1 MTALS
6 TLPALAH
13 SDEDANLRPLPWRR
27 MAWVTW
33 RKHRV
38 ALTGLVV
45 ALAAIATYTW
55 IVGLQLHHAY
65 AAELAC
71 HPAGSDACLQLTSG
85 FNSVGGFLTNGW
97 ILQLVPA
104 LIGAFVGAPV
114 LAREMET
121 GSYRYAWTQGF
132 GRWRWAL
139 AKLVGL
145 AVVVT
150 AAAGAISVL
159 FSWYYQPYFGADN
172 QARSLSELTSLA
184 PSLFDLRGVA
194 FGAWT
199 LAAFAIGALAGML
212 IRKVVPA
219 IVVTLVA
226 YAGLA
231 IATGAWL
238 RAHYFAPIVTR
249 SLNVPSSVWI
259 VSQNWTKGGQTVS
272 QTVLYQVLQGAPAQ
286 VAGKEGGG
294 PNLHALVA
302 WQYLV
307 QHGYIQ
313 VTSYQPAARF
323 WAFQWMEAGWL
334 LGLSVL
340 LIAFTVWLVR
350 RRAV

>member
-1 MTALS
+1 MTTLS
-6 TLPALAH
+6 MLAVPAR

-33 RKHRV
+33 RQHRV

-45 ALAAIATYTW
+45 ALAAIGTYTW
-55 IVGLQLHHAY
+55 MVGLQLHHAY

-104 LIGAFVGAPV
+104 LIGTFVGAPV

-121 GSYRYAWTQGF
+121 GTYRYAWTQGF
-132 GRWRWAL
+132 GRWRWTL
-139 AKLVGL
+139 AKLAGL
-145 AVVVT
+145 AVAVT
-150 AAAGAISVL
+150 AAASAISVL

-219 IVVTLVA
+219 IVATLVA

-286 VAGKEGGG
+286 VAGKGGGG

-307 QHGYIQ
+307 QRGYIQ
-313 VTSYQPAARF
+313 VTSYQPATRF
-323 WAFQWMEAGWL
+323 WAFQWVEAGWL

-340 LIAFTVWLVR
+340 LIAVTVWLVR
-350 RRAV
+350 RRAA

>member
-33 RKHRV
+33 RQHRV

>member
-1 MTALS
+1 M
-6 TLPALAH
+6 
-13 SDEDANLRPLPWRR
+13 
-27 MAWVTW
+27 
-33 RKHRV
+33 
-38 ALTGLVV
+38 
-45 ALAAIATYTW
+45 
-55 IVGLQLHHAY
+55 
-65 AAELAC
+65 
-71 HPAGSDACLQLTSG
+71 
-85 FNSVGGFLTNGW
+85 
-97 ILQLVPA
+97 
-104 LIGAFVGAPV
+104 
-114 LAREMET
+114 
-121 GSYRYAWTQGF
+121 
-132 GRWRWAL
+132 
-139 AKLVGL
+139 
-145 AVVVT
+145 
-150 AAAGAISVL
+150 
-159 FSWYYQPYFGADN
+159 
-172 QARSLSELTSLA
+172 TSLA

-259 VSQNWTKGGQTVS
+259 VSQNWTKGDQTVS

-323 WAFQWMEAGWL
+323 WAFQWVEAGWL

>member
-6 TLPALAH
+6 TLAH

-33 RKHRV
+33 RQHRV

-219 IVVTLVA
+219 IVATLVA

-238 RAHYFAPIVTR
+238 REHYFAPIVTR

-323 WAFQWMEAGWL
+323 WAFQWVEAGWL

>member
-6 TLPALAH
+6 TLAH

-33 RKHRV
+33 RQHRV

-219 IVVTLVA
+219 IVATLVA

-238 RAHYFAPIVTR
+238 REHYFAPIVTR

-313 VTSYQPAARF
+313 VTSYQPATRF
-323 WAFQWMEAGWL
+323 WAFQWVEAGWL

>member
-1 MTALS
+1 MTTLS
-6 TLPALAH
+6 MLAVPAR

-33 RKHRV
+33 RQHRV

-45 ALAAIATYTW
+45 ALAAIGTYTW

-104 LIGAFVGAPV
+104 LIGTFVGAPV

-132 GRWRWAL
+132 GRWRWTL

-145 AVVVT
+145 ALVVT

-184 PSLFDLRGVA
+184 PSLFDLRGVV

-219 IVVTLVA
+219 IVATLVA

-238 RAHYFAPIVTR
+238 REHYFAPIVTR

-259 VSQNWTKGGQTVS
+259 VSQNWTKGGQAVS

-286 VAGKEGGG
+286 VAGKGGGG

-307 QHGYIQ
+307 QRGYIQ
-313 VTSYQPAARF
+313 VTSYQPATRF
-323 WAFQWMEAGWL
+323 WAFQWVEAGWL

-340 LIAFTVWLVR
+340 LIAVTVWLVR
-350 RRAV
+350 RRAA